1 MIIWRLFHWILKFQS
16 EIRSWSGFPET
27 ASPIGDIFSSH
38 THHGKQVWP
47 AVLDSSVT
55 VTMPSMTESW
65 WQLNH
70 LVCPKQ
76 KQWEWQGSHHTNA
89 VWLSDHHTNA
99 VYLDGKVSEVK
110 GLKKKLHAID
120 ILCCF
125 AFPPSNQSCTCGSVL
140 FCQAGSKHLAKTTCY
155 SCFKEVAD
163 VIEP

>member
-1 MIIWRLFHWILKFQS
+1 MVAPWGPVSPGFAPRIVVPQRTVLRPTSKKISPSPSIPQRFKGQMIIWRLFDWIVKFQS
-16 EIRSWSGFPET
+16 EIRSWSGFRET

-70 LVCPKQ
+70 LVETVGMAGKP
-76 KQWEWQGSHHTNA
+76 SHKCR
-89 VWLSDHHTNA
+89 LSDHHTNA

-110 GLKKKLHAID
+110 G
-120 ILCCF
+120 F
-125 AFPPSNQSCTCGSVL
+125 
-140 FCQAGSKHLAKTTCY
+140 
-155 SCFKEVAD
+155 
-163 VIEP
+163 